1 MKAKIANS
9 INIADNLIWLG
20 IGFSALFWI
29 LESALH
35 AFIFNEENLIRHVFT
50 PDINEIWMRI
60 LIVALFILFSIRAQF
75 FINQIKR
82 VEEALRTSEKGLA
95 TTLNAFGDAVITTD
109 AEDLI
114 WLSRT

>member
-1 MKAKIANS
+1 
-9 INIADNLIWLG
+9 
-20 IGFSALFWI
+20 
-29 LESALH
+29 
-35 AFIFNEENLIRHVFT
+35 
-50 PDINEIWMRI
+50 MRI

-75 FINQIKR
+75 FVNQIKR